1 VLFGRG
7 YNRGVESNPSGDR
20 RCTIDRKPLLD
31 ESRTNAATEDDLVE
45 EWSGAESEIRFAGS
59 VEHEE

>member
-1 VLFGRG
+1 MH
-7 YNRGVESNPSGDR
+7 DR
-20 RCTIDRKPLLD
+20 SKPLLD

-45 EWSGAESEIRFAGS
+45 EWSGAESGIRFVGS